1 MHSQQLIPGLAL
13 LILSFPR
20 LTAAQDPSFQAD
32 VEVVHIL
39 ATVRDK
45 EGRLVQDLTRD
56 DFVLEE
62 EGRLQEIEFF
72 SEQSDLPLTLGLLI
86 DTSMSQRRILEEE
99 RQASYQF
106 FDQILEREEDR
117 AFVLSFDVDVE
128 LLEDLTHSR
137 QRLQEALSDVQVPTE
152 PGRAGVG
159 TVLFDSVFLSAEEVL
174 PAESRR
180 TALVVISDGVDFG
193 SIVTLEE
200 ANF

>member
-1 MHSQQLIPGLAL
+1 MNSQRLIPGLAL
-13 LILSFPR
+13 LISSFPP
-20 LTAAQDPSFQAD
+20 LTAAQEPSFQAD

-72 SEQSDLPLTLGLLI
+72 SEQSDLPLTLGLLV
-86 DTSMSQRRILEEE
+86 DSSMSQRRFLEEE

-106 FDQILEREEDR
+106 FEQILEREEDR

-128 LLEDLTHSR
+128 LLEDLVLAAVSEAMTKS
-137 QRLQEALSDVQVPTE
+137 QQLAAERLEGLTGGLKI
-152 PGRAGVG
+152 PGL
-159 TVLFDSVFLSAEEVL
+159 T
-174 PAESRR
+174 
-180 TALVVISDGVDFG
+180 
-193 SIVTLEE
+193 
-200 ANF
+200 